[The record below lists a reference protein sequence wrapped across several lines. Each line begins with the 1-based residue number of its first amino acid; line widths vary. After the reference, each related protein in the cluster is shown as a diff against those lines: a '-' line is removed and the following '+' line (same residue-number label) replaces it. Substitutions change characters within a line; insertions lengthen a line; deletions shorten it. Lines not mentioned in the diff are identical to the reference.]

1 MLNVYD
7 LLLIALAAS
16 IIIMLTISS
25 RRRGEAL
32 SASLSAASMS
42 TAGGVFWSMLPYIY
56 YGVGHGPDAQL
67 WILYALIAAL
77 MLFASWLTYRF
88 FFAPRNDE

>member
-1 MLNVYD
+1 WQSRFRAEEWICGEGEEAGRPASAHRS
-7 LLLIALAAS
+7 IA
-16 IIIMLTISS
+16 T
-25 RRRGEAL
+25 
-32 SASLSAASMS
+32 
-42 TAGGVFWSMLPYIY
+42 GGCHAPDIY

-88 FFAPRNDE
+88 FF